1 LDLPGHGADADG
13 DTAVVRLE
21 ECVRAIVRAV
31 EREELKDVVL
41 VGHGFAGGL
50 LLQAAATLPKP
61 PKRLV
66 LVGAIVPISQRS
78 MLGAMPKRVR
88 TGFRLLAALS
98 KLSRQSLRFPRL
110 VIGRF
115 LCNGMEPMEVI
126 HSLGLFGPLPTR
138 VLKTKLDLGDG
149 PPPCPVTYVVL
160 TQDKVLPPELQ
171 ERMAQRLPGA
181 EIVSVDSCHQVTLY
195 RPRELADILLRYA

>member
-1 LDLPGHGADADG
+1 MDLPGHGADADG

-21 ECVRAIVRAV
+21 ECVHAIVRAV
-31 EREELKDVVL
+31 DREELKNVVL

-50 LLQAAATLPKP
+50 LLQAAAAMPKP

-66 LVGAIVPISQRS
+66 LVAAIVPVSQRS
-78 MLGAMPKRVR
+78 MLSALPRRVR
-88 TGFRLLAALS
+88 AGFRLLAGLS
-98 KLSRQSLRFPRL
+98 KLSRQSFKFPRL

-115 LCNGMEPMEVI
+115 MCNGMDPMEII
-126 HSLGLFGPLPTR
+126 HSLGFFGPLPNR
-138 VLKTKLDLGDG
+138 VLKTRLDLGGG
-149 PPPCPVTYVVL
+149 PPPCPVTYVLL
-160 TQDKVLPPELQ
+160 TQDKVVPPEVQ

-181 EIVSVDSCHQVTLY
+181 EIVSVDSCHQVTLF